1 MTQTSLDTTGKIILD
16 ATCSYARI
24 YPKFAT
30 IRIDIRPQTK
40 PDIVMDAKDLKFID
54 NYFDEIY
61 CDPPHLLRKGPH
73 KTEAQKRRLLGRKSP
88 GFWERYGYW
97 ESKDKW
103 NDFIEKTNN
112 EFYRV
117 LKPNGLLYYKITESP
132 IIEYDDFITMM
143 VNFKLINDLE
153 QKSKSNLKWE
163 KPKSKLVHFLTFM
176 SKKQK

>member
-61 CDPPHLLRKGPH
+61 
-73 KTEAQKRRLLGRKSP
+73 
-88 GFWERYGYW
+88 
-97 ESKDKW
+97 
-103 NDFIEKTNN
+103 
-112 EFYRV
+112 
-117 LKPNGLLYYKITESP
+117 
-132 IIEYDDFITMM
+132 
-143 VNFKLINDLE
+143 
-153 QKSKSNLKWE
+153 
-163 KPKSKLVHFLTFM
+163 
-176 SKKQK
+176 